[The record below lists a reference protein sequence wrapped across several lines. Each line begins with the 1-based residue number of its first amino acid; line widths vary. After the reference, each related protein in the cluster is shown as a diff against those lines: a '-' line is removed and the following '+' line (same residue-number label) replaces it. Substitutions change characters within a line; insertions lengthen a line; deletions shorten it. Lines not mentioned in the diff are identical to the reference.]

1 MAALSELVDRFLQ
14 HERGAANILPP
25 ESVSAQALAAVE
37 FYAGFAELESPPGLG
52 QSVTTGIDLS
62 LSEWAE
68 IRPLF
73 LLYVERESAL
83 QMEATRS
90 MGAEI
95 FGRNSSEVGSDISQ
109 LEADFP
115 RRVFCC
121 PIITV

>member
-1 MAALSELVDRFLQ
+1 MAALSELVDRFLL

-25 ESVSAQALAAVE
+25 ESVIAQARAAVE
-37 FYAGFAELESPPGLG
+37 FYAGFAELESAPETG
-52 QSVTTGIDLS
+52 QPITTAVDMS
-62 LSEWAE
+62 LSEWAV

-90 MGAEI
+90 MGAEV
-95 FGRNSSEVGSDISQ
+95 FGRNSSEVGSDIS
-109 LEADFP
+109 LIEADMP
-115 RRVFCC
+115 RRVFCS